1 MSETAQILEALD
13 KLNARLDGLEAK
25 VDAIGGGAVAT
36 NGVAAKLADP
46 KVSGSIERILD
57 RADTLEATVKFLDNV
72 AANGPWLIDT
82 AAQMANMAA
91 TEAAASGIDPITLT
105 ERSLVIAQKAMKPE
119 SLDLVEAALDNP
131 KLAMFGL
138 KTGAKVLAKLEANG
152 TDLDALGDEAA
163 EMSGHGAFALAE
175 TRKQPIESP
184 GLFGLMMAPM
194 DADVARFLGFG
205 LAFARKMGKR
215 LA

>member
-25 VDAIGGGAVAT
+25 VDALGGGAVAT
-36 NGVAAKLADP
+36 GGVAAKLADP

-82 AAQMANMAA
+82 AAQVANMAA
-91 TEAAASGIDPITLT
+91 AEAAASGIDPITLT
-105 ERSLVIAQKAMKPE
+105 ERGVAIGKKAMKPE

-131 KLAMFGL
+131 RLAMFAL

-163 EMSGHGAFALAE
+163 EMSGHGAYALAE

-194 DADVARFLGFG
+194 DADVARFMGFG

>member
-25 VDAIGGGAVAT
+25 VDALGGGTAVST
-36 NGVAAKLADP
+36 GVAAKLADP
-46 KVSGSIERILD
+46 KVAGSLERILD
-57 RADTLEATVKFLDNV
+57 RAETLEGTVKFLDNV

-82 AAQMANMAA
+82 GAQMANLAA
-91 TEAAASGIDPITLT
+91 AEAAASGIDPIDLT
-105 ERSLVIAQKAMKPE
+105 ERGIRITKKALKPE
-119 SLDLVEAALDNP
+119 SMDLIEAALDNP
-131 KLAMFGL
+131 KLAMFAL
-138 KTGAKVLAKLEANG
+138 NTGSKVLAKLEENG

-163 EMSGHGAFALAE
+163 EMSGHGAYALAE

-194 DADVARFLGFG
+194 DGDVARFLGFG